1 MFRKSLGIAATLA
14 AMTVAACSGGGG
26 GTAGGGLTYGGPPAT
41 SPPAKSN
48 MPQQQTIA
56 GKAGF
61 VNPSNDRTLYFLDV
75 DTPTGGTCTGGCLNI
90 WPIIEPSAGSQN
102 KGAFTIIT
110 RSDGTGKQWAYK
122 SHPLYMYSGD
132 SGPDQS
138 NGEGIPL
145 AGGHWHVA
153 RPN

>member
-1 MFRKSLGIAATLA
+1 MFRKSLGIAAAFA
-14 AMTVAACSGGGG
+14 AMTVAACGGGG
-26 GTAGGGLTYGGPPAT
+26 GTAGGGLAYGGPPT

-48 MPQQQTIA
+48 VPQQQTIA
-56 GKAGF
+56 GRPGF
-61 VNPSNDRTLYFLDV
+61 ANPSNNRTLYFLDV

-90 WPIIEPSAGSQN
+90 WPIIQPSSGSQN
-102 KGAFTIIT
+102 EGAFTIVT
-110 RSDGTGKQWAYK
+110 RSDGAGRQWSYK